1 MKKKSVSGQAAN
13 AYQKAAPYLNI
24 VYSFFGGIILFGY
37 LGHVLDEKWN
47 QRSLFLIIGVFL
59 GFALGFYR
67 MLKLIGELERK
78 KKK

>member
-1 MKKKSVSGQAAN
+1 MKNKSSSGQIRN
-13 AYQKAAPYLNI
+13 AYQKAAPYLNV

-59 GFALGFYR
+59 GFTLGFYR
-67 MLKLIGELERK
+67 MLKVIKDLERNK
-78 KKK
+78 KE